1 MAATRALHKPVGDVM
16 HTQSIILEPSHL
28 SRSPLWLS
36 GLDICYI
43 IVSAGIGFSPNVN
56 LM

>member
-16 HTQSIILEPSHL
+16 HTQSIILDPSHL